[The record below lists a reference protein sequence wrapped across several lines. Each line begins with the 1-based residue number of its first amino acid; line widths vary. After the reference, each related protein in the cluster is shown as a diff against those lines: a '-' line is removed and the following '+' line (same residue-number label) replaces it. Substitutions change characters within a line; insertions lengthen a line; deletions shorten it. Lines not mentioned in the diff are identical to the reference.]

1 MTHLGGREQAR
12 TQGSRGC
19 FESRLEPSCPRETC
33 ARYLGRLAAVGY
45 ALLFAATGVAAAEPA
60 DDILLDKRNAGDYSR
75 RGADTCLGCHD
86 EEEPFPTLDVFF
98 TVHGHPRVD
107 GSPFAM
113 DGAEPPAG
121 LQCEACHGPIG
132 DHGRQ
137 ILPDGVEREP
147 ILNFGKRGNA
157 EASLQ
162 NGLCL
167 QCHRTYERARW
178 SGSAHERADMACADC
193 HRIHAETD
201 AVRTMAGQNETCWSC
216 HRDVA
221 ADALK
226 RSAHPLRDSQL
237 VCRDCHD
244 PHGTDNEKLN
254 IRATANETCFTCHAE
269 MRGPFLW
276 EHPPVV
282 EDCMLCH
289 SPHGSNQPA
298 LLVRRPPQLCQA
310 CHSSPGHR
318 SLALGPEQLPPRPT
332 SEFLLAKACLN
343 CHGEVHGSNHP
354 SGNLFRR

>member
-1 MTHLGGREQAR
+1 MTGRVRRASWR
-12 TQGSRGC
+12 VC
-19 FESRLEPSCPRETC
+19 LC
-33 ARYLGRLAAVGY
+33 AAW
-45 ALLFAATGVAAAEPA
+45 LFAGAVAG
-60 DDILLDKRNAGDYSR
+60 AGDKAHDLLVEKLKAGEYSR
-75 RGADTCLGCHD
+75 RGADGCLGCHD
-86 EEEPFPTLDVFF
+86 EEESFPTVDVFR
-98 TVHGHPRVD
+98 TVHGHPGDD

-113 DGAEPPAG
+113 TGTPKPPAG
-121 LQCEACHGPIG
+121 LQCEACHGPSG
-132 DHGRQ
+132 EHDRQ

-147 ILNFGKRGNA
+147 IVNFGRRGNA

-178 SGSAHERADMACADC
+178 VGSAHEQADLACADC

-201 AVRTMAGQNETCWSC
+201 TVRTMSGQNGTCWNC

-226 RSAHPLRDSQL
+226 RSAHPLRDGQL

-244 PHGTDNEKLN
+244 PHGTNNDKLN
-254 IRATANETCFTCHAE
+254 VRATASETCIACHTE
-269 MRGPFLW
+269 FRGPFLW

-282 EDCMLCH
+282 EDCVLCH

-318 SLALGPEQLPPRPT
+318 SLAFTPDQLPPRPT

-343 CHGEVHGSNHP
+343 CHGEIHGSNHP
-354 SGNLFRR
+354 SGHLFRR

>member
-1 MTHLGGREQAR
+1 MAGRFRRAGWWVFR
-12 TQGSRGC
+12 AS
-19 FESRLEPSCPRETC
+19 SWM
-33 ARYLGRLAAVGY
+33 
-45 ALLFAATGVAAAEPA
+45 FANGVAAGGLQAHEE
-60 DDILLDKRNAGDYSR
+60 LLDKLAAGEYSR

-86 EEEPFPTLDVFF
+86 AEEPFPTLDVFR
-98 TVHGHPRVD
+98 TVHGHPGID
-107 GSPFAM
+107 GSPFARNGSS
-113 DGAEPPAG
+113 DPPAG

-132 DHGRQ
+132 EHGRQ
-137 ILPDGVEREP
+137 LLPDGVEREP
-147 ILNFGKRGNA
+147 ILNFGSRSNA
-157 EASLQ
+157 GPALQ

-178 SGSAHERADMACADC
+178 TGSAHERADMACADC

-201 AVRTMAGQNETCWSC
+201 AVRTLSGQNRTCWGC

-221 ADALK
+221 ADAFK
-226 RSAHPLRDSQL
+226 RSAHPLRDGQL

-244 PHGTDNEKLN
+244 PHGTDNRKLN
-254 IRATANETCFTCHAE
+254 VRATASETCHTCHAE
-269 MRGPFLW
+269 LRGPFLW
-276 EHPPVV
+276 EHPPAM

-289 SPHGSNQPA
+289 LPHGSNQPA

-318 SLALGPEQLPPRPT
+318 SLALGPDLLPPRPM

-343 CHGEVHGSNHP
+343 CHAEIHGSNHP